1 MEPRFIEL
9 SLGKFQR
16 CCFPGCNGDAVKE
29 ASLILPDGSTFFAAG
44 CHRKGH
50 YGYAERACACLDA
63 KSPLGLKL
71 TEGVLQHER
80 IFYSPVGK
88 EGKCR
93 WDLWVAYTEKK
104 AHAQTTQTPS
114 TPQTIQAAPVPLVVE
129 KAPKV
134 EDAVKVIKVCATWE
148 WIANSGK
155 WMTIEGE
162 VVWMSALTDQEIICS
177 AKQIVKENYQRVP
190 KRAIWVKAFEALK
203 QTIQYPEEELR
214 VGSIFAGTKL
224 DEFKQ
229 LAEER
234 ELI

>member
-1 MEPRFIEL
+1 MDIVEPPFIEL

-16 CCFPGCNGDAVKE
+16 CCFPGCDGDATKE
-29 ASLILPDGSTFFAAG
+29 ASLPLKDGSTFFAAA

-50 YGYAERACACLDA
+50 YSYAERACAGLGTE
-63 KSPLGLKL
+63 SPLGLKL

-80 IFYSPVGK
+80 IFYSPVGR

-93 WDLWVAYTEKK
+93 WDLWAAYTEEK
-104 AHAQTTQTPS
+104 AHAQTVQTPS
-114 TPQTIQAAPVPLVVE
+114 TPPTIQTAPVPLVVAE
-129 KAPKV
+129 VPKAT
-134 EDAVKVIKVCATWE
+134 EVIKVCTSWE

-155 WMTIEGE
+155 WMTIEGK

-190 KRAIWVKAFEALK
+190 KRAVWVKAFEALK